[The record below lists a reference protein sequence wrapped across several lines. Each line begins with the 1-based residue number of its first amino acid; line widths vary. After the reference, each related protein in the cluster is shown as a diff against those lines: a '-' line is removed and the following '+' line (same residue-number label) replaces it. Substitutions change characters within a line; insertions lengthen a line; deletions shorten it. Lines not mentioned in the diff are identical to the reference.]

1 MYLDEIYRINFTA
14 SGARYIWCISGQYVI
29 IKETAGS
36 SGGLYGD
43 LLSSSLKKALQGK
56 SPCRTGQMVIGGV
69 CLPVRFA
76 GSKQGA
82 EEIKEQTRMNNI
94 SVQSADSR
102 DQSSADLIIIL
113 SLPFIL
119 ITFLYQCYIC
129 KVAPPIDV
137 NIIRECKSEF

>member
-1 MYLDEIYRINFTA
+1 
-14 SGARYIWCISGQYVI
+14 
-29 IKETAGS
+29 
-36 SGGLYGD
+36 
-43 LLSSSLKKALQGK
+43 
-56 SPCRTGQMVIGGV
+56 MVIGGV

-102 DQSSADLIIIL
+102 DQSSAELIIIIL

-119 ITFLYQCYIC
+119 ITFLYQRYIC
-129 KVAPPIDV
+129 KVPPPIDV

>member
-1 MYLDEIYRINFTA
+1 
-14 SGARYIWCISGQYVI
+14 
-29 IKETAGS
+29 
-36 SGGLYGD
+36 
-43 LLSSSLKKALQGK
+43 
-56 SPCRTGQMVIGGV
+56 MVIGGV

-102 DQSSADLIIIL
+102 DQSSAELIIIL
-113 SLPFIL
+113 SPPFIL
-119 ITFLYQCYIC
+119 ITFLYQRYIF
-129 KVAPPIDV
+129 KAAPPIDV